1 MDDILITEKKI
12 EVHLTKTRRWE
23 WEWPQDCFQHPRG
36 RGQEVLKVILRCF
49 VSSRLACVENENEH
63 EESRRFFF
71 VKICFVEV
79 SCFFFFFLKLKK
91 KMKVSGAKFLTK

>member
-1 MDDILITEKKI
+1 MGVATGL
-12 EVHLTKTRRWE
+12 R
-23 WEWPQDCFQHPRG
+23 FQHPGG

-49 VSSRLACVENENEH
+49 VSSRLACVGNENEH
-63 EESRRFFF
+63 EESRRFFFFF

-79 SCFFFFFLKLKK
+79 SCFFFFSETV